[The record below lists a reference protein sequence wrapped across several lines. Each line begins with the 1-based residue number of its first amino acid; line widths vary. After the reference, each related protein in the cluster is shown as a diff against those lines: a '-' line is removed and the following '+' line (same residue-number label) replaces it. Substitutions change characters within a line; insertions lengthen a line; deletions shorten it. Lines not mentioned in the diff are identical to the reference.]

1 MNNGTGTPFF
11 VSKKFKKY
19 QIMEKKLTAPSIS
32 EQIIEIRLPESTT
45 EFQKLIPK
53 IITEICEL
61 KNRVMLQAYLFTDK
75 QLKPSTDRFN
85 DEISEF
91 EINLLDAM
99 ENIMSAYIILE
110 EIHADRTS
118 KFVTGKEVEDEH

>member
-1 MNNGTGTPFF
+1 
-11 VSKKFKKY
+11 
-19 QIMEKKLTAPSIS
+19 MEKKLTAPSIV
-32 EQIIEIRLPESTT
+32 EQITEIRLPESTT

>member
-1 MNNGTGTPFF
+1 
-11 VSKKFKKY
+11 
-19 QIMEKKLTAPSIS
+19 MEKKLTAPSIS
-32 EQIIEIRLPESTT
+32 EQIIEIRLPGSTT
-45 EFQKLIPK
+45 EFQKLIPR

-61 KNRVMLQAYLFTDK
+61 ENRVMLQAYSFTDK

-118 KFVTGKEVEDEH
+118 KFVTGKEAENEC

>member
-1 MNNGTGTPFF
+1 MNQKVTSAFT
-11 VSKKFKKY
+11 V
-19 QIMEKKLTAPSIS
+19 A
-32 EQIIEIRLPESTT
+32 EQITEIRLPESTT
-45 EFQKLIPK
+45 EFQKLIPG

-61 KNRVMLQAYLFTDK
+61 KNRVMLQAYSFTDK

-91 EINLLDAM
+91 EINLRDAM
-99 ENIMSAYIILE
+99 ENIMSAYVILE

-118 KFVTGKEVEDEH
+118 KFVTGKGGENEC

>member
-1 MNNGTGTPFF
+1 
-11 VSKKFKKY
+11 
-19 QIMEKKLTAPSIS
+19 
-32 EQIIEIRLPESTT
+32 
-45 EFQKLIPK
+45 
-53 IITEICEL
+53 
-61 KNRVMLQAYLFTDK
+61 MLQAYLFTDK

-118 KFVTGKEVEDEH
+118 KFVTGKEAENEC